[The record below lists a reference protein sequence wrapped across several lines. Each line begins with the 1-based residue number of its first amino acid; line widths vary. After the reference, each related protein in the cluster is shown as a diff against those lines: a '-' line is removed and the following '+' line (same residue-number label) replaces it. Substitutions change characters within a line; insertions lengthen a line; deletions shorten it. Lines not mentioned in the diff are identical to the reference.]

1 MSLIPKIAN
10 QPLMLT
16 WDYVEVLTS
25 SDIKTLEKKAEDFSG
40 QPGISEQQIAA
51 GNVAVIP
58 VSGPLSQ
65 KSDFWSWLFS
75 GTSYEGIRRDFRVAM
90 EDNQID
96 TIVFEIDSPGGEV
109 AGVFDL
115 VDEIYAARTKKRI
128 IAVINETAYS
138 AAYAIASAA
147 SEVYLPRTGGAGSIG
162 VIAVHVDQSK
172 YNEKLGVKYTP
183 IYAGKRKN
191 DFSAHEPLSDT
202 AYDVVKAEIDDV
214 YEIFV
219 ETVARNRKMNAS
231 KIKKMEAGI
240 YQGLRAVEAGLAD
253 EVMTFDDVI
262 NIKKLGGV
270 NMNLFEMLTET
281 LKDAKPDE
289 TIKAMGDLGYVR
301 KEGMLSKEEHE
312 AAINEQ
318 TKSFEIKLAESI
330 KAAKTEGKDE
340 AKKETVSI
348 LELCSVGG
356 MEQLGLKMVSEG
368 VTEAEAR
375 KQILDAKV
383 TGTQKIINSTV
394 NPLNT
399 GEISPLIAD
408 AEKRAKELSNS

>member
-1 MSLIPKIAN
+1 
-10 QPLMLT
+10 
-16 WDYVEVLTS
+16 
-25 SDIKTLEKKAEDFSG
+25 
-40 QPGISEQQIAA
+40 
-51 GNVAVIP
+51 
-58 VSGPLSQ
+58 
-65 KSDFWSWLFS
+65 
-75 GTSYEGIRRDFRVAM
+75 
-90 EDNQID
+90 
-96 TIVFEIDSPGGEV
+96 
-109 AGVFDL
+109 
-115 VDEIYAARTKKRI
+115 
-128 IAVINETAYS
+128 
-138 AAYAIASAA
+138 
-147 SEVYLPRTGGAGSIG
+147 
-162 VIAVHVDQSK
+162 
-172 YNEKLGVKYTP
+172 
-183 IYAGKRKN
+183 
-191 DFSAHEPLSDT
+191 
-202 AYDVVKAEIDDV
+202 
-214 YEIFV
+214 
-219 ETVARNRKMNAS
+219 
-231 KIKKMEAGI
+231 
-240 YQGLRAVEAGLAD
+240 
-253 EVMTFDDVI
+253 
-262 NIKKLGGV
+262 
-270 NMNLFEMLTET
+270 MNLFEMLTET